1 MDPILM
7 HIPVPVKTPR
17 LTLRPPHTGDGHR
30 VNEAII
36 ESFDQLTQWLPWADH
51 KPTVQETEIT
61 MRTMEA
67 RWILRQDLPLLIF
80 DHEGSLLGST
90 GLHRINWSLPSFE
103 IGYWV
108 RSSRTGQGI
117 ITESTHALVRYAFEQ
132 LKAVRV
138 VIKCDEENTASRRI
152 AEKLNFQ
159 LEGICLHDERKP
171 MTKALRNT
179 VIYAR
184 YDCSNLSDLEVVW

>member
-1 MDPILM
+1 MDPLLLD
-7 HIPVPVKTPR
+7 IPVPITTPR
-17 LTLRPPHTGDGHR
+17 LVLRPPRAGDGVI

-36 ESFDQLTQWLPWADH
+36 ESFDQLSHWLPWADH
-51 KPTVQETEIT
+51 KPTVQETEIM

-80 DHEGSLLGST
+80 DTKGLLLGST

-108 RSSRTGQGI
+108 RSTHTGRGI

-132 LKAVRV
+132 LHAVRI

-152 AEKLNFQ
+152 AEKLNFH
-159 LEGICLHDERKP
+159 LEGICLQDQRNSASN
-171 MTKALRNT
+171 TLRNT
-179 VIYAR
+179 ALYAR
-184 YDCSNLSDLEVVW
+184 YHCSDLPELSMSW